1 MFLIKLKLYDS
12 NHFCQPSIEV
22 ECQLIHGIQMLLG
35 EHFQSDIK
43 INQSWQVKLQN
54 NITHEN
60 MFTEHTISLFSKEI
74 SLLLPVFILC
84 IISHYGCQNGH
95 LLHDSK
101 WSVVSVRHIIV
112 NMEMLLFL
120 FQCFLKSVFL
130 VHFSLLIFA
139 YLMIYVTC
147 VRWNWALIFLWQL
160 WIQSTD
166 LYISRETGR
175 SLFRWVN
182 IWFILL
188 YSLQ

>member
-1 MFLIKLKLYDS
+1 MSVDTWYS
-12 NHFCQPSIEV
+12 NIVWWTFSIWHQNKPV
-22 ECQLIHGIQMLLG
+22 MSG
-35 EHFQSDIK
+35 E
-43 INQSWQVKLQN
+43 
-54 NITHEN
+54 ITKHEN
-60 MFTEHTISLFSKEI
+60 MFIEHTISLFSKEI
-74 SLLLPVFILC
+74 SLLFPVFRLC
-84 IISHYGCQNGH
+84 IISHYGCQNGN

-112 NMEMLLFL
+112 NMKMLWFL
-120 FQCFLKSVFL
+120 FQCFLKCVFL

-147 VRWNWALIFLWQL
+147 VRWNCALIFLWQL

-188 YSLQ
+188 FSLQ